1 MKKMMIFPTPF
12 RPTESAHVENYQT
25 NYILITSTPIAD
37 VVILS
42 CFDAV
47 LLYPAFGS
55 HSPGP
60 LALTPG

>member
-37 VVILS
+37 VVNLS
-42 CFDAV
+42 
-47 LLYPAFGS
+47 
-55 HSPGP
+55 
-60 LALTPG
+60 